1 MAATLGAQALR
12 GAVIAYQWTLRPFI
26 GAHCR
31 FHPSCSHYALEAL
44 EIHGA
49 GRGTW
54 LAGRRVLR
62 CNPWHPGGYDP
73 VPPASSGPG
82 VAPYGAGG
90 LGSHASGSPVQT
102 SAPSG
107 APVIGPH
114 PDFQSQP
121 VPKG

>member
-1 MAATLGAQALR
+1 MSARRIGPGAQALR

-44 EIHGA
+44 GTHGA
-49 GRGTW
+49 LRGAW
-54 LAGRRVLR
+54 LSGRRILR

-73 VPPASSGPG
+73 VPPAFD
-82 VAPYGAGG
+82 APRRTA
-90 LGSHASGSPVQT
+90 
-102 SAPSG
+102 APSVD
-107 APVIGPH
+107 A
-114 PDFQSQP
+114 QSFQP

>member
-1 MAATLGAQALR
+1 MPASPGARALR

-31 FHPSCSHYALEAL
+31 FHPSCSHYALDAL
-44 EIHGA
+44 ATHGA
-49 GRGTW
+49 LRGAL

-73 VPPASSGPG
+73 VPPASP
-82 VAPYGAGG
+82 
-90 LGSHASGSPVQT
+90 LH
-102 SAPSG
+102 
-107 APVIGPH
+107 
-114 PDFQSQP
+114 SQP